1 MRWLRALLL
10 VGLTTV
16 VVVAPAHA
24 QDEEDSNRGL
34 RIDPYI
40 EVSQVLSAEIT
51 PGDEVLTYTQVA
63 AGVDVS
69 AIGRNA
75 GGSLSVRYERNIGY
89 GDDVIDSDT
98 VSGVARGYVAIVPNA
113 VTLQAGALASR
124 TRVDGA
130 GGTTANPLVRDG
142 DAEGQ
147 IYSGYIG
154 PTLATRVGAVDVTGA
169 AQIGYSRFDT
179 DSLVVDS
186 NGDPVD
192 VFDESVT
199 YNSQLRLAT
208 RARDVLPVG
217 LGVEGGFYQ
226 EDISNLDQRV
236 RDIYGRADVTIPLSS
251 DLAVVGGVGYEDVE
265 ISSRD
270 AVRDINGDPVVGADG
285 RFVTDSSAPRVLA
298 YDVEGV
304 IWDAGILWTPS
315 RRTTVSATVG
325 RRYDSMTYTG
335 SISYVPNSRSQLA
348 VTAYDGVTGFGGL
361 LTNSL
366 SALPT
371 EFQAVRNS
379 LTGDFGGCVGT
390 EDGAN
395 CLDAFGSIRSSTF
408 RSRGV
413 QASYQRRLGR
423 FNAAIA
429 AGYDQREFIAAAG
442 TVLEDADGLK
452 DESYYVQGALTRE
465 IGRNA
470 SLQANAYANWFSAG
484 ADGGDVTAYGAS
496 AAYNQSIA
504 GKLSARAALGIDY
517 IDSEFSAED
526 FAFAT
531 ALVGLR
537 YDF

>member
-75 GGSLSVRYERNIGY
+75 GGSVSVRYERNIGY

-154 PTLATRVGAVDVTGA
+154 PTLTTRVGAVDVTGA

-217 LGVEGGFYQ
+217 IGVEGGFYQ

-236 RDIYGRADVTIPLSS
+236 RDIYGRADVTIPISS

-285 RFVTDSSAPRVLA
+285 RFVTDNSAPRVLA

-348 VTAYDGVTGFGGL
+348 VSAYDGVTGFGGL

-366 SALPT
+366 AALPT

>member
-1 MRWLRALLL
+1 MRSIRTLLL
-10 VGLTTV
+10 IGLTAV
-16 VVVAPAHA
+16 VVAAPAHA
-24 QDEEDSNRGL
+24 QEEESNRGL

-40 EVSQVLSAEIT
+40 EVSQVLSAELT
-51 PGDEVLTYTQVA
+51 PGDEILTYTQVA

-75 GGSLSVRYERNIGY
+75 GGSVSVRYERNIGY
-89 GDDVIDSDT
+89 GDDVIDNDT
-98 VSGVARGYVAIVPNA
+98 VSGIARGYVAIVPNA

-130 GGTTANPLVRDG
+130 GGTTSNPLVNDG

-147 IYSGYIG
+147 IYSGYVG

-179 DSLVVDS
+179 DNAVLDN

-217 LGVEGGFYQ
+217 IGVEGGFFQ

-236 RDIYGRADVTIPLSS
+236 RDIYARADVTVPLSS

-270 AVRDINGDPVVGADG
+270 AVRDINGDPVIGADG
-285 RFVTDSSAPRVLA
+285 RFVTDSSSPRVLA
-298 YDVEGV
+298 YDVDGV

-335 SISYVPNSRSQLA
+335 SISYVPNKRSQFA

-366 SALPT
+366 SVLPT

-390 EDGAN
+390 EEGAS
-395 CLDAFGSIRSSTF
+395 CIDAFGSVRSSTF

-413 QASYQRRLGR
+413 QASYQRRIGR

-429 AGYDQREFIAAAG
+429 AGYDRREFIAAAG
-442 TVLEDADGLK
+442 TVLEDADGLT
-452 DESYYVQGALTRE
+452 DESYYLTGALSRD
-465 IGRNA
+465 IGKNA
-470 SLQANAYANWFSAG
+470 NVQANAYANWFSAG

-504 GKLSARAALGIDY
+504 GKLSARAAVAVDY

-526 FAFAT
+526 IAFAT
-531 ALVGLR
+531 ALIGLS

>member
-1 MRWLRALLL
+1 MRSIRTLLL
-10 VGLTTV
+10 IGFAAV
-16 VVVAPAHA
+16 VVAAPAHA
-24 QDEEDSNRGL
+24 QEEESNRGL

-40 EVSQVLSAEIT
+40 EVSQVLSAELT
-51 PGDEVLTYTQVA
+51 PGDEILTYTQVA

-75 GGSLSVRYERNIGY
+75 GGSVSVRYERNIGY
-89 GDDVIDSDT
+89 GDDVIDNDT
-98 VSGVARGYVAIVPNA
+98 VSGIARGYVAIVPNA

-130 GGTTANPLVRDG
+130 GGTTSNPLVNDG

-147 IYSGYIG
+147 IYSGYVG

-179 DSLVVDS
+179 DNAVLDN

-217 LGVEGGFYQ
+217 IGVEGGFFQ

-236 RDIYGRADVTIPLSS
+236 RDIYARADVTVPLSS
-251 DLAVVGGVGYEDVE
+251 DLALVGGVGYEDVE

-270 AVRDINGDPVVGADG
+270 AVRDINGDPVIGADG

-298 YDVEGV
+298 YDVDGV

-335 SISYVPNSRSQLA
+335 SISYVPNKRSQFA

-366 SALPT
+366 SVLPT

-390 EDGAN
+390 EDGAS
-395 CLDAFGSIRSSTF
+395 CIDAFGSIRSSTF

-413 QASYQRRLGR
+413 QASYQRRVGR

-429 AGYDQREFIAAAG
+429 AGYDRREFIAAAG
-442 TVLEDADGLK
+442 TVLEDADGLT
-452 DESYYVQGALTRE
+452 DESYYLTGALSRD

-470 SLQANAYANWFSAG
+470 NVQANAYANWFSAG

-504 GKLSARAALGIDY
+504 GKLSARAAVAVDY

-526 FAFAT
+526 IAFAT
-531 ALVGLR
+531 ALIGLS